1 MIKMIEEIISKYKNV
16 ELFEFIQGKNEI
28 EIILHDYLDKGIK
41 FENDVESIVNEL
53 RKIYYRVEWEVYNPQ
68 DNREDEGYEL
78 AFIKIIE

>member
-1 MIKMIEEIISKYKNV
+1 MIEKIISKYLNV
-16 ELFEFIQGKNEI
+16 ELFEIIQGKNEI
-28 EIILHDYLDKGIK
+28 EITLHDYLDKGIK

-53 RKIYYRVEWEVYNPQ
+53 SKIYYRVEWEVYNPQ

>member
-1 MIKMIEEIISKYKNV
+1 MIKMIEKIVSKYLNV

-28 EIILHDYLDKGIK
+28 EITLHDYLDKGIK

-53 RKIYYRVEWEVYNPQ
+53 RKIYYKVEWEVYNPQ